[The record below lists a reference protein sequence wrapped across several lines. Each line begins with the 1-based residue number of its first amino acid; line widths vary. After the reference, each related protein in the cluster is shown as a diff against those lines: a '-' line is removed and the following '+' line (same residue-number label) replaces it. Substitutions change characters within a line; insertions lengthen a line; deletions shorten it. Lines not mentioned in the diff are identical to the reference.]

1 MLNVLYIIDESTNHI
16 DHLVFDPDNNEL
28 INPISG
34 ESWFFTNVHYNGP
47 LLRNTSDFTF
57 IKRTF

>member
-1 MLNVLYIIDESTNHI
+1 MLKVLYIIDESTKHI

-34 ESWFFTNVHYNGP
+34 ETWTFTLDNWNGP
-47 LLRNTSDFTF
+47 ITRSTTDFTF